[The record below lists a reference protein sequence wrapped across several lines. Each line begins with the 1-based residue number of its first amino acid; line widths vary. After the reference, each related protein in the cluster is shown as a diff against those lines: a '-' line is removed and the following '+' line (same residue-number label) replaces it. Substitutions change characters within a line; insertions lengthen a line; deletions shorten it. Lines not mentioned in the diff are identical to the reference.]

1 MASSKQLVSALR
13 KEFIKHAD
21 PQVSKDAA
29 AYMRNQF
36 EFLGI
41 KTPLRRELAKDLVGQ
56 SKGLSEPAL
65 IELCKELWAQPE
77 REFQYIACDLLA
89 NNAKRLSPNYVKRD
103 APWFIKNKSW
113 WDTVDSVRKSIEVVV
128 SANPQLKLEM
138 EKWILSN
145 NIWIVRSALIHQ
157 LTLGSK
163 TDAKLL
169 FKFCEIQA
177 TEKEFFV
184 AKAIGWALRSYSYVD
199 PKAVKKFIKKHPEL
213 TPLAKRE
220 GLKAMNRKSATQSS
234 NRMSQLLAQHATLA
248 QG

>member
-41 KTPLRRELAKDLVGQ
+41 KTPLRRELCKDLVNI
-56 SKGLSEPAL
+56 SKNLSEKEVIA
-65 IELCKELWAQPE
+65 LCKELWAQPE
-77 REFQYIACDLLA
+77 REFQYVACDILA
-89 NNAKRLSPNYVKRD
+89 KNAKRLSPGYVKRD
-103 APWFIKNKSW
+103 AKWFITNKSW
-113 WDTVDSVRKSIEVVV
+113 WDSVDSIRTSVEIVVA
-128 SANPQLKLEM
+128 ANPELESTM
-138 EKWILSN
+138 FDWINSK
-145 NIWIVRSALIHQ
+145 NIWLVRSALIHQ

-199 PKAVKKFIKKHPEL
+199 PKAVKKFIKDHPEL

-220 GLKAMNRKSATQSS
+220 GLKAMNRKSAT
-234 NRMSQLLAQHATLA
+234 
-248 QG
+248 

>member
-1 MASSKQLVSALR
+1 MATSKQLVSALR
-13 KEFIKHAD
+13 KELVKNAD
-21 PQVSKDAA
+21 PEAGEGAA

-36 EFLGI
+36 EFFGI
-41 KTPLRRELAKDLVGQ
+41 KTPLRRELAKDLVRQ
-56 SKGLSEPAL
+56 SKDLSERELVA
-65 IELCKELWAQPE
+65 LCKELWAQPE

-89 NNAKRLSPNYVKRD
+89 KNAKRLSPSYVKGE

-113 WDTVDSVRKSIEVVV
+113 WDTVDSVRKSIEIVVV
-128 SANPQLKLEM
+128 ANPDLKAEM
-138 EKWILSN
+138 EKWIVSN

-169 FKFCEIQA
+169 FRFCEIQA

-199 PKAVKKFIKKHPEL
+199 PKAVKSFIKEHPEL

-220 GLKAMNRKSATQSS
+220 GLKALSRKSIV
-234 NRMSQLLAQHATLA
+234 
-248 QG
+248 